1 MRAAEEIG
9 SSVSAVVRAKSRF
22 LKRSRDIQRQLQ
34 EQQRREQEMLKQ
46 WLKQQRLWHQQM
58 QKVVLRHPANPGG
71 RGITTK

>member
-22 LKRSRDIQRQLQ
+22 LKRSRDIQRHLQ
-34 EQQRREQEMLKQ
+34 EQQRREREMLKQ
-46 WLKQQRLWHQQM
+46 WLKQQLWHQQM